1 MGTLRRDW
9 LPEAILLFAIAVGVT
24 ILFAVTPLDIDTVRV
39 FYRTDG
45 SDHWPL
51 GMLWP
56 WSALY
61 KLAPFITASL
71 LILGLVGLLIGYLRS
86 RETWRENSIFRIFLI
101 VIGPGLIINAVFK
114 DHWDRPRPRDV
125 VQFGGAL
132 DYTPAPWRGE
142 GGGSFPCGH

>member
-1 MGTLRRDW
+1 MIMNSMGTLRRDW

-71 LILGLVGLLIGYLRS
+71 LILGLVGLLIGYLRG
-86 RETWRENSIFRIFLI
+86 RVTWCNSAGHWITHPRRGAAKAAVHFPAGTESAPMFRS
-101 VIGPGLIINAVFK
+101 
-114 DHWDRPRPRDV
+114 PRLRS
-125 VQFGGAL
+125 A
-132 DYTPAPWRGE
+132 
-142 GGGSFPCGH
+142 